1 MDFDKIRTRAQLIRR
16 NFIENMDNFL
26 LEFEEKSKKKG
37 INVGWI
43 PDEDT
48 LVRELVRFSEPISYA
63 KFFIDTKHLDIFGKI
78 KHQKPQVKQVS
89 IEEFEANQNNP
100 DFIVVKGDFGVV
112 ENGNI
117 LLLDSPIQN
126 SINQLSHLFIVLDIN
141 NIVLKQEDLD
151 LLLFLKY
158 GQQMAKDIKI
168 ISSKLQISKHD
179 SIQSSLQQN
188 DTNDVPVTVLLYD
201 NGITSLLKDPELRQI
216 LYCIDCNLCKN
227 CCPVY
232 QITQTFSPKELVINF
247 MKPDQ
252 IKSKTIFEH
261 TTLCGNCDKVCPVN
275 IPLKEL
281 IIKEMIL
288 SNMHKGFSDKNS
300 DLFKIFSKR
309 SKMNKINGGLR
320 RYLFLQK
327 FFGKNK
333 MLYNY
338 FSNQKEPFF
347 NILQQEE
354 KTDEE

>member
-26 LEFEEKSKKKG
+26 LEFEEKSKKRG
-37 INVGWI
+37 INIGWI

-48 LVRELVRFSEPISYA
+48 LVRELVRFSESINYA
-63 KFFIDTKHLDIFGKI
+63 KFFIDTNHFDIFGKI
-78 KHQKPQVKQVS
+78 KHQKPQAKQVS
-89 IEEFEANQNNP
+89 IEEFEASQNNP
-100 DFIVVKGDFGVV
+100 DFVVVKGDFGVV
-112 ENGNI
+112 ENGNVF
-117 LLLDSPIQN
+117 LLDSPIQN

-158 GQQMAKDIKI
+158 GQKMTKDVKI
-168 ISSKLQISKHD
+168 ISSKLQILRHD

-188 DTNDVPVTVLLYD
+188 DIDDVTVTVLLYD
-201 NGITSLLKDPELRQI
+201 NGVTALLKDPELRQM

-232 QITQTFSPKELVINF
+232 QTTQTFSPKELVINF
-247 MKPDQ
+247 MNPDQ
-252 IKSKTIFEH
+252 IRNKTIFEY
-261 TTLCGNCDKVCPVN
+261 TTLCGNCDKICPVN

-281 IIKEMIL
+281 IIKEIAL
-288 SNMHKGFSDKNS
+288 SNAYKGFRDKSN

-309 SKMNKINGGLR
+309 SKMNKVNSGLR

-333 MLYNY
+333 TLYNY

-347 NILQQEE
+347 NISQQEE
-354 KTDEE
+354 LTDE